1 MEMETREREERREGR
16 FTRDGEGDGLQRRTY
31 RTLDEQ
37 EGRLSE
43 AEQRF
48 ERRRRTLGL
57 FLGPIV
63 FAVMLLIP
71 FDLDGN
77 QHRLAAILAFVIVWW
92 LTEAIPIP
100 VTALLGVVLCAL
112 LEATPPPPEGD
123 SSVDVVF
130 GLFTDDTIFL
140 FIGSFIIAQSLSSV
154 LGIGSARSCTDCTE
168 GSPSA
173 CSACARWAAPPSA
186 SSWPSG

>member
-1 MEMETREREERREGR
+1 MGTETRDKERPDDSEPLPEERREEIEDVGGR
-16 FTRDGEGDGLQRRTY
+16 KTY

-37 EGRLSE
+37 EGTLSE

-48 ERRRRTLGL
+48 ERQRRTV

-77 QHRLAAILAFVIVWW
+77 QHRLLAILAFVVVWW
-92 LTEAIPIP
+92 VTEAIPIP

-123 SSVDVVF
+123 
-130 GLFTDDTIFL
+130 
-140 FIGSFIIAQSLSSV
+140 
-154 LGIGSARSCTDCTE
+154 R
-168 GSPSA
+168 
-173 CSACARWAAPPSA
+173 
-186 SSWPSG
+186 